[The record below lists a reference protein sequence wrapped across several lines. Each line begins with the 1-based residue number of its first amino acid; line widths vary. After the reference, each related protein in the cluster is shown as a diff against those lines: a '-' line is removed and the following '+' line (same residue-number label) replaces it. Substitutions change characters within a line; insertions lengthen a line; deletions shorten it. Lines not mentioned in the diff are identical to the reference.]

1 MTVATSQPLTQLQSS
16 TLEVD
21 TWHMTYVITMPYKN
35 SRSTGD
41 CDYTVSFLSTMPD
54 DEGEFDDDEV
64 LAEAAS
70 RIPHLDYFLNV
81 IYSNPVK
88 GVMPKVEF
96 ICGCSGEGDEDLTM
110 TSYLLR
116 KCYEDDNELNECQG
130 VVFGDDVL
138 TPKSTL
144 FAFTKIG
151 SGLM

>member
-16 TLEVD
+16 TLESN
-21 TWHMTYVITMPYKN
+21 TWCMTYVITMPYKN

-81 IYSNPVK
+81 IYSNPFK

-96 ICGCSGEGDEDLTM
+96 VYGCSREDDEVLTM

-130 VVFGDDVL
+130 VVFGGDVVS
-138 TPKSTL
+138 PKSTL
-144 FAFTKIG
+144 FAFTKLR
-151 SGLM
+151 SV